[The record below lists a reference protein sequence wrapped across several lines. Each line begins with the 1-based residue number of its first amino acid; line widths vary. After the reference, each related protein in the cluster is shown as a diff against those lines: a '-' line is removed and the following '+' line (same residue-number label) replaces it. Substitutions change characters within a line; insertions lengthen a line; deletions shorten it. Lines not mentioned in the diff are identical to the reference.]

1 MSRRSFG
8 LQVGQLRQW
17 VPSVLRD
24 MEEPLFLVI
33 EVAKKG
39 DKWEALVL
47 EGETQEWYFAS
58 YVERCSTIV
67 Q

>member
-1 MSRRSFG
+1 M
-8 LQVGQLRQW
+8 
-17 VPSVLRD
+17 PSVLRD

-33 EVAKKG
+33 AVAKKG